1 MTPAVGV
8 HPHVIRAGNPEN
20 SGDAQVKFGCQQTT
34 PAGCYGPDQIRAAY
48 GIQPLLDKGITG
60 KGRTIVIIDAY
71 APRNVAEELTTFT
84 TTWGLP
90 KADFELINPFG
101 AGYDETDV
109 TQASWSSEIA
119 LDVEWAHV
127 VAPDAKLR
135 LVVAKTSQDADIE
148 DALEYVVAHRLG
160 DVVSQSYGEDERC
173 MDPALLRRQHSTY
186 ERGTQRGITFIA
198 SSGDQGSAQP
208 TCDGNSYSLAV
219 SSPASDP
226 LDLAVGGTT
235 LVADGTT
242 GAYQSESVWNES
254 ATFEA
259 AGGGGFSV
267 LVPKPWYQRG
277 VVPGRFRGVPDVA
290 YSAAI
295 IPGVL
300 GYWDQTPSSVG
311 NGNWYRFGGTSAG
324 SPQWAGIT
332 ALSAQVAHHSLGLL
346 NDSIYAAARY
356 RSVQDYLFHD
366 ITTGTNAFTYTDADG
381 NSVTID
387 GYAAKPGWDAATGF
401 GSPKADHLVPFLA
414 LTNR

>member
-1 MTPAVGV
+1 
-8 HPHVIRAGNPEN
+8 
-20 SGDAQVKFGCQQTT
+20 
-34 PAGCYGPDQIRAAY
+34 
-48 GIQPLLDKGITG
+48 
-60 KGRTIVIIDAY
+60 
-71 APRNVAEELTTFT
+71 VAEELTTFT

-366 ITTGTNAFTYTDADG
+366 ITPGTNAFTYTDADG